1 MAELQSLSVQERIK
15 KGKGGS
21 RELRREGFVPGVYYD
36 QQHTNIPVR
45 VQSLPLLKLYEKV
58 GSSRVFDLMIEA
70 NPDAAGPISSE
81 GKGHVKLPALIWDI
95 QYDPVK
101 GRPVHVD
108 FFGVDLNKPIRVMVP
123 VEVKGRAK
131 GQEDGGTL
139 VVFRESLEVHALPLA
154 IPESIVVDVSGLA
167 INENIHVEQVSLPE
181 GVEFTNADEGLAV
194 VGVVAPAA
202 EEEPAEEAEEVA
214 EEAAA
219 EG

>member
-194 VGVVAPAA
+194 VGVVVPAA